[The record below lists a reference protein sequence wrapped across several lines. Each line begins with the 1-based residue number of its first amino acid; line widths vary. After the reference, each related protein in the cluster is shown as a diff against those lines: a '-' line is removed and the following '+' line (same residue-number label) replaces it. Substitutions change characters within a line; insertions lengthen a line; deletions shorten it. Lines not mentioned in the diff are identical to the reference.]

1 MLDLCATVPVEWRCT
16 DSRPKVA
23 AGNSMSTR
31 RKYMA
36 ILSRTTL
43 STMLAAAML
52 AGSSFAFAADN
63 KNSDNQ
69 NSVGN
74 EQTGSIRDNAGAD
87 TPDQADIERCK
98 MAVADDPT
106 CVGVP
111 KQ

>member
-1 MLDLCATVPVEWRCT
+1 
-16 DSRPKVA
+16 
-23 AGNSMSTR
+23 
-31 RKYMA
+31 MA

-63 KNSDNQ
+63 KNSNNNNN
-69 NSVGN
+69 NSVGD
-74 EQTGSIRDNAGAD
+74 EQTGSIRDNSGTD
-87 TPDQADIERCK
+87 TPDQADIERCQ
-98 MAVADDPT
+98 MAPVDDPT